1 MSEQVRPGFAEFV
14 AARYEALARS
24 AYLLTGDRGLAED
37 AVQSALVA
45 ALRVWDRIDSPD
57 AYVRTVLVR
66 LIGRSARRRWR
77 GEMPSSHLVE
87 FDERAD
93 DDLAAAVDLR
103 AALARLPLAQ
113 RAVLVLRFFDDL
125 SEKQTADVLGCNVGT
140 VKSRT
145 SRALAALRKSQVLA
159 DDPEVTRG

>member
-77 GEMPSSHLVE
+77 GELPSAHLVE
-87 FDERAD
+87 LDGRAD
-93 DDLAAAVDLR
+93 GDLAAAVDLR

-125 SEKQTADVLGCNVGT
+125 SEKQTADVLGCTVGT
-140 VKSRT
+140 IKSRT
-145 SRALAALRKSQVLA
+145 SRALAALRKS
-159 DDPEVTRG
+159 

>member
-45 ALRVWDRIDSPD
+45 TLRIWDRIDTPD

-77 GEMPSSHLVE
+77 GELPSARLVE
-87 FDERAD
+87 LDEGAEV
-93 DDLAAAVDLR
+93 DLAAVVDLR

-125 SEKQTADVLGCNVGT
+125 SEKQTADVLGCTVGT

-159 DDPEVTRG
+159 DDPEVTHG